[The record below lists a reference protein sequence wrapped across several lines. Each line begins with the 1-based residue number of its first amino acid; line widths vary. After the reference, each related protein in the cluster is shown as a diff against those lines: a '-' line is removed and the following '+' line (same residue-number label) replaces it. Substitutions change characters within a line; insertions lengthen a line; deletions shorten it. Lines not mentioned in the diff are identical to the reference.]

1 MSTMSDIQAMANAGA
16 EGAKAG
22 KAGIDL
28 IGKVFGPMFTR
39 RQAIA
44 DAQAEIQGAL
54 ANRLANHI
62 ESNPLDPNVLEMLA
76 TCGGKAS
83 VVNLANILS
92 KRVSKKGES
101 CIPAPRGGRGRP
113 V

>member
-1 MSTMSDIQAMANAGA
+1 MSEIQAISNAGA

-28 IGKVFGPMFTR
+28 VAKIFGPTVTR
-39 RQAIA
+39 WQATA

-54 ANRLANHI
+54 ANRLAYHI
-62 ESNPLDPNVLEMLA
+62 ESDPLNPNVLEMLA

-83 VVNLANILS
+83 VNNLADILS
-92 KRVSKKGES
+92 
-101 CIPAPRGGRGRP
+101 
-113 V
+113 